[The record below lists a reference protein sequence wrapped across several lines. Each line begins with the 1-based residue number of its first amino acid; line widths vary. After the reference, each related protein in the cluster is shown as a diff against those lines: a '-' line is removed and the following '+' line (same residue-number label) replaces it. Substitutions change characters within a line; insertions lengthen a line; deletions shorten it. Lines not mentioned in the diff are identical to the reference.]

1 MKEEIV
7 KAFLKVYEDDL
18 VSLVLFGS
26 YARGDQRKYSDIDL
40 LVVLKKIEDRYEVFK
55 KFLEV
60 EKILEETVYKGL
72 RERGYDP
79 YVSPIF
85 LDISQAVKFRSLYID
100 LVFDAEVLFDKENLM
115 KKTLERVGKRLE
127 ELGAKREKLG
137 RIHYVV
143 LTKVKPGEVIKYE

>member
-85 LDISQAVKFRSLYID
+85 LDISQAVKFRPLYID